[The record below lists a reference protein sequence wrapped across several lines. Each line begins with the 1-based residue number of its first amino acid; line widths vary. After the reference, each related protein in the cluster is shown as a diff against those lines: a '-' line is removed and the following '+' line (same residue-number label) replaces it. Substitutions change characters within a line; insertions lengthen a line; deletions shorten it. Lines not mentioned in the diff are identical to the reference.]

1 MGMPL
6 TPHSTGDSDLRAPKF
21 KELGDAYVAAGQ
33 QASANLVSETL
44 TTVKENVVAPAF
56 NAGVLEPA
64 NTVISGINAVYDATG
79 RAGAS
84 KGDAAPLIKPFEHMH
99 VAEAQFLSAGWAAQT
114 VSGGLGAII
123 PYVIAGKAA
132 GSAMRAGGS
141 SLALE
146 GGAAR
151 LAQSQSLASVVGA
164 FAYDG
169 AREVRQGESR
179 LGNSVAGAA
188 GFGVFEVGNML
199 AAKSGL
205 VGRILTRTAT
215 GAIGG
220 GVQTLTSTAIAEG
233 KLADGETLV
242 KAAAGGIVMSH
253 ALPVGQKAMAR
264 AADHFNL
271 ATGRGVPVDRLVQ
284 TEFAGDAATSPTF
297 KNIVNENPWAR
308 IQSDAPQ
315 SLALGTKRVELEA
328 GADAAKLGHEL
339 KHLSQKSNGAQEQNF
354 QASAKLL
361 QDGKSTEAWQLFRET
376 RLTQEIDARFT
387 EAKINS
393 ELGKTKVSQ
402 PSEVQVASLAA
413 LIPNL
418 KVGQLTYEQHW
429 KQEFSLF
436 EASNGKFRPAVDFH
450 GDHDHGIAPAA
461 KGQPKNEHLE
471 EGEVKSDLS
480 AEAES
485 AYQRELGAH
494 LVQTLQDKQHIGV
507 FAGGAVRDLLMRK
520 TPKDY
525 DIATSA
531 TPDQVEKLFIDQGY
545 KVIPVGKAFGVINV
559 VVNGRE
565 FEIATLRSESTYSDG
580 RRPDG
585 VQFVTSLSAD
595 AARRD
600 LTINAMF
607 QDPISGTIYDFYGGQ
622 HDLAGKTIRAVG
634 DPNLRFSEDKLRMMR
649 VPRFASKYEGFTV
662 DPATLAAIK
671 ANSIGIHAVSNERIR
686 DEIKG
691 ILLSSNPVRGMQ
703 IMMDSGLMKQVLPE
717 VYKLRGPKG
726 RQDPVH
732 HPEGTVWTHT
742 KYVLKNLTG
751 GDFERMMGGLLHD
764 VGKPATQKIWPDGG
778 ISNHGHDAKGAELTH
793 DIARRLKMSSNQE
806 QRVTELVR
814 LHMIMHEVQSL
825 RPGKLTALLERPD
838 IMDLIEIQHADAT
851 GTKKPDSDKSRRDFL
866 LQKLEDLKQS
876 GKLGEKPIVNGNM
889 LLAINMKPGPQFK
902 TVLEAAREA
911 QREGEFSN
919 AEGAQRWLKENA
931 ERIAASTIIS
941 K

>member
-1 MGMPL
+1 MPL
-6 TPHSTGDSDLRAPKF
+6 NPHMHSGDSDLRAPTF

-44 TTVKENVVAPAF
+44 TAVKENVVAPAF

-64 NTVISGINAVYDATG
+64 NTVISGINAVYEATG
-79 RAGAS
+79 LVSAS
-84 KGDAAPLIKPFEHMH
+84 KGSTAPLIKSFEHMH
-99 VAEAQFLSAGWAAQT
+99 VAQAEFLSAGWAAQT

-141 SLALE
+141 TLALE

-151 LAQSQSLASVVGA
+151 LMQSQSLASVVGA

-205 VGRILTRTAT
+205 VGRIVTRTAT
-215 GAIGG
+215 GMIGG

-233 KLADGETLV
+233 KLADGETLTR
-242 KAAAGGIVMSH
+242 AAAGGIVMSH
-253 ALPVGQKAMAR
+253 ALPVGQKVMAR
-264 AADHFNL
+264 AADRFNL
-271 ATGRGVPVDRLVQ
+271 ATGRGVPLDRLVQ
-284 TEFAGDAATSPTF
+284 TEFAGDASTSPTF

-315 SLALGTKRVELEA
+315 SLARGTKRVELEA

-339 KHLSQKSNGAQEQNF
+339 EHLSQKRGGTQEQNF

-361 QDGKSTEAWQLFRET
+361 QDGKSAEAWQLFRET
-376 RLTQEIDARFT
+376 RLNQELDARST

-402 PSEVQVASLAA
+402 PSEVQSASLAV

-436 EASNGKFRPAVDFH
+436 QASNGKFRPAVDFH
-450 GDHDHGIAPAA
+450 G
-461 KGQPKNEHLE
+461 

-585 VQFVTSLSAD
+585 VQFVTSLAAD

-634 DPNLRFSEDKLRMMR
+634 DPNLRFGEDKLRMMR

-691 ILLSSNPVRGMQ
+691 ILLSSNPVRGIQ

-717 VYKLRGPKG
+717 VYKLKGPKG

-778 ISNHGHDAKGAELTH
+778 ISNHGHDAKGAEITH

-814 LHMIMHEVQSL
+814 LHMIMHEVQNL

-919 AEGAQRWLKENA
+919 TEGAQRWLKENA
-931 ERIAASTIIS
+931 ERIAASTIIL